1 MQSCRLLFI
10 HYREIKIII
19 QAQMTYV
26 EVFNL
31 LCNKKTITL
40 NSSHTPRPCPN
51 IQHFWG
57 LGKY

>member
-1 MQSCRLLFI
+1 MQSCHLVFI

-26 EVFNL
+26 EVFSL
-31 LCNKKTITL
+31 LCDKKTITL
-40 NSSHTPRPCPN
+40 NSSHTTRPRPN